1 MGIFLAIKSA
11 KSRRKNAT
19 PSQSTWTVRV
29 LLRLKKASA
38 SQHQTNHPPH
48 PATCSVKAEHAGGK
62 CHLVTLSRSLTALHT
77 VRTGT
82 RCSLP
87 RHPHRLHKQTGAS
100 QSLSTQGYPRIW
112 DTSWGFF
119 SFIHQF
125 AGRKVLLMPI
135 F

>member
-1 MGIFLAIKSA
+1 M
-11 KSRRKNAT
+11 
-19 PSQSTWTVRV
+19 
-29 LLRLKKASA
+29 LLRLKKVSA
-38 SQHQTNHPPH
+38 SQHHTNHPLH

-112 DTSWGFF
+112 NASWGFLF
-119 SFIHQF
+119 FFFHSSICWEEGTFKAYF
-125 AGRKVLLMPI
+125 LRKKSGLKYSKLQTSD